1 MHASFLALLARF
13 DLAFRLAGDP
23 PRSLLPS
30 AMPEAKPNLA
40 GVRKRPAPTAPTPP
54 VPLLNEI
61 GIAAMAISTSGTIP
75 QRVLSLV

>member
-40 GVRKRPAPTAPTPP
+40 GVRKRPAPTPT

-61 GIAAMAISTSGTIP
+61 GIAAMAISTSGTIH